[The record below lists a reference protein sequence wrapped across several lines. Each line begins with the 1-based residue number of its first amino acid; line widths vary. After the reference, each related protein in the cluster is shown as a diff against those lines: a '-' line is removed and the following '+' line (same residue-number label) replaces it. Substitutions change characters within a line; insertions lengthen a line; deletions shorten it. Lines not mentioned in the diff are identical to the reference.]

1 MGTSSLLRS
10 CRGMISLRAAAWWP
24 LATQPAYGLGDMGAP
39 TERKH
44 IMAAAPFF
52 TVERTQTKTVS
63 DYAEDTL
70 RSFWLNDETW

>member
-1 MGTSSLLRS
+1 
-10 CRGMISLRAAAWWP
+10 
-24 LATQPAYGLGDMGAP
+24 MGAP

-52 TVERTQTKTVS
+52 TVEKTQTKTVS